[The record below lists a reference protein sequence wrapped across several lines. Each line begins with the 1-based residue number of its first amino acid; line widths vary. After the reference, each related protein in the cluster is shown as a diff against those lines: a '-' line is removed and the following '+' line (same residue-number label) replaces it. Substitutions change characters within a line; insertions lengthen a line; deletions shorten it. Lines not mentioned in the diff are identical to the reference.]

1 MELCPGVQVG
11 AGLREEKR
19 LCEDSYKPASY
30 KKITD
35 EERVS
40 KGQILLLSIDCPFLK
55 VLRLSISQSFGIL
68 LLSVGVVGPD
78 VTLHHKKCFK
88 FVRCFPSHAFII
100 VCFSK
105 FHNFAAVG

>member
-11 AGLREEKR
+11 AGLHEEKR

-40 KGQILLLSIDCPFLK
+40 KGQILLLSID
-55 VLRLSISQSFGIL
+55 
-68 LLSVGVVGPD
+68 VG
-78 VTLHHKKCFK
+78 
-88 FVRCFPSHAFII
+88 S
-100 VCFSK
+100 
-105 FHNFAAVG
+105 